1 MIAKLTFRWVFMMS
15 LKGDKYK
22 KRMTIRIEDKKLY
35 KDIDE
40 KEYIINTDKA

>member
-15 LKGDKYK
+15 LKEDK
-22 KRMTIRIEDKKLY
+22 MAIRIEDKKLC